1 MDAYPNNSNRA
12 KEKENGTAKKQE
24 LVERKVEKVTTGAVR
39 TKKKSKIVDAFITED
54 VNDVKSYLVGDILIP
69 TLKKTLSEMV
79 SNGVDMMLFGEVR
92 DRRDKKRGSRL
103 DRVSYRD
110 YYGKRDDRRDDR
122 RSLRSVYDYD
132 DIVLDS
138 RGEAELVLDRM
149 EEIIDKYDSVSINDL
164 YDLVGYTGG
173 RYTDS
178 KYGWTS
184 MRSADVQRTRDGGY
198 LLKLPPARPI
208 D

>member
-12 KEKENGTAKKQE
+12 KEKEETKKQE
-24 LVERKVEKVTTGAVR
+24 VVERKVEKVTTGVVR
-39 TKKKSKIVDAFITED
+39 TKKKSKIVDSFITED
-54 VNDVKSYLVGDILIP
+54 VNDVKNYLVSDILIP
-69 TLKKTLSEMV
+69 TLKKTLSSMV
-79 SNGVDMMLFGEVR
+79 SNGIDMMLFGEVR
-92 DRRDKKRGSRL
+92 RDRDDKRHNSRV

-110 YYGKRDDRRDDR
+110 YYDKRDDRRDDR
-122 RSLRSVYDYD
+122 RNLRTAYDYD

-173 RYTDS
+173 RYTDN